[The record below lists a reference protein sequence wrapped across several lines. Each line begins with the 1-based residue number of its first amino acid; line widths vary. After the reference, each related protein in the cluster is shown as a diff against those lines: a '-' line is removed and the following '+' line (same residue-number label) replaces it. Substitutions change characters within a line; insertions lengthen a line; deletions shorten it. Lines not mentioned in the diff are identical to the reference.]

1 MGLSFHDKESLDESV
16 GNLRFASDPPKPNS
30 DTGSNDIDD
39 QGRED
44 GIVNQAR
51 RKDDID
57 VEHINEIGVG
67 HISDIG
73 VGHIN
78 DIGGRI
84 NDIEM
89 VDRCTVG

>member
-30 DTGSNDIDD
+30 DTE
-39 QGRED
+39 GRED